1 MFFALHTN
9 LKWFNPPPHVLTTAP
24 FAAAKTGAHVHMGV
38 RICISGL
45 NNTARPLYARKLNRN
60 RFTRR
65 LDYNTIPPTMSAHRI
80 QTYIAREIGINFVL
94 SLVLFTFIV
103 LLSRLL
109 KLTDLVIG
117 SGVSLASVARLF
129 LALLPSFM
137 LITMPLSFLLAVL
150 LTFARMSADSEIVAM
165 KACGISVYK
174 MAYPVLILALL
185 VCGATAYLSAYAEPT
200 GRRTMRDIA
209 VNVAMDKA
217 SSAIRAQVFNDDF
230 PGLTI
235 FADKVYKDTNQ
246 LEGVF
251 ISDTR
256 MDEKHTIIAAS
267 RGKLVPDRA
276 SDSMLL
282 HLRDGSIHRDADNTD
297 KNGLQIINFST
308 YDIIISMENAAAQDS
323 GATLRPKLQTLPQLW
338 DSLQQSTA
346 DQKQH
351 RRELRAEIHERLIMP
366 LSPLL
371 FSLIAIPLGISSH
384 RSNKGAGFAL
394 SLTVFMVYYMF
405 LTIAKTLVVEQGWP
419 ATATMWTP
427 ILGFGIC
434 GMLLLIATAEE
445 RSFNPIKNAI
455 SLLKNRCEK
464 TG

>member
-1 MFFALHTN
+1 
-9 LKWFNPPPHVLTTAP
+9 
-24 FAAAKTGAHVHMGV
+24 
-38 RICISGL
+38 
-45 NNTARPLYARKLNRN
+45 
-60 RFTRR
+60 
-65 LDYNTIPPTMSAHRI
+65 
-80 QTYIAREIGINFVL
+80 
-94 SLVLFTFIV
+94 
-103 LLSRLL
+103 
-109 KLTDLVIG
+109 
-117 SGVSLASVARLF
+117 
-129 LALLPSFM
+129 
-137 LITMPLSFLLAVL
+137 
-150 LTFARMSADSEIVAM
+150 MSADSEIVAM

-185 VCGATAYLSAYAEPT
+185 VCGATAYLSAYAEPA

-209 VNVAMDKA
+209 VNVAMDRA
-217 SSAIRAQVFNDDF
+217 SSAIKAQVFNDDF

-308 YDIIISMENAAAQDS
+308 YDIMISMENAAAQDS

-338 DSLQQSTA
+338 ESLQQSTA

-419 ATATMWTP
+419 ATSTMWTP

-455 SLLKNRCEK
+455 SLLKNRCGK

>member
-1 MFFALHTN
+1 
-9 LKWFNPPPHVLTTAP
+9 V
-24 FAAAKTGAHVHMGV
+24 V
-38 RICISGL
+38 
-45 NNTARPLYARKLNRN
+45 
-60 RFTRR
+60 
-65 LDYNTIPPTMSAHRI
+65 
-80 QTYIAREIGINFVL
+80 NFLL
-94 SLVLFTFIV
+94 SLTLFTFIV

-117 SGVSLASVARLF
+117 SGVSMGSVTQLF
-129 LALLPSFM
+129 LAMMPSFM

-174 MAYPVLILALL
+174 MALPVIILAIL

-209 VNVAMDKA
+209 INVAMDKA
-217 SSAIRAQVFNDDF
+217 SSAVRAQVFNDEF

-235 FADKVYKDTNQ
+235 FADKVFKETNQ

-256 MDEKHTIIAAS
+256 IDATQTIITATS
-267 RGKLVPDRA
+267 GKLMTDKA
-276 SDSMLL
+276 SNTLLL
-282 HLRDGSIHRDADNTD
+282 HLKDGAIHRDTD
-297 KNGLQIINFST
+297 DAQKNGLQIINFST
-308 YDIIISMENAAAQDS
+308 YDINISMENSAAQDS
-323 GATLRPKLQTLPQLW
+323 GTTLRPKLQTLFQLFN
-338 DSLQQSTA
+338 SFEQSSESH
-346 DQKQH
+346 DKQE

-394 SLTVFMVYYMF
+394 SLVVFMVYYMF
-405 LTIAKTLVVEQGWP
+405 LSIAKTLVVEQGWP
-419 ATATMWTP
+419 IDLTMWAP
-427 ILGFGIC
+427 SFGFAFC
-434 GMLLLIATAEE
+434 GVLLFISSAKE
-445 RSFNPIKNAI
+445 RPFNPFRYVF
-455 SLLKNRCEK
+455 SYLKNSLGQQR
-464 TG
+464 